1 MRKIFLS
8 YGSIFGMLAVM
19 LGAMGAH
26 ALKNQISPEQLIS
39 YETGVKYQ
47 MYHAFALLI
56 IALLMDKLDNKLL
69 QYSGFFFIAGVFLF
83 SGSVYLLSLKNILG
97 IESWTFLGPIT
108 PLGGVCFITGWI
120 FILLATFKLKV

>member
-1 MRKIFLS
+1 MRKTFLS
-8 YGSIFGMLAVM
+8 YGSIFGVLAVM

-69 QYSGFFFIAGVFLF
+69 QYSGYFFIAGVFLF

-120 FILLATFKLKV
+120 FILLATIKLKV